1 MSILVNKLSD
11 FDRLSTQYFE
21 AWSQMQKFYVALSTC
36 EYDGKAIEE
45 HKGELDRIQK
55 DIQALHTR
63 MTFGGMAHIFT
74 EEEINS
80 EYLYND
86 RDNNWRVIVD
96 EFKEYQGKLICE
108 RNHPDNSGI
117 FIGLA
122 EDMIDYFYLIRND
135 KDEVRWINI
144 LTGFDII
151 EP

>member
-1 MSILVNKLSD
+1 MSVLVKKLSD

-21 AWSQMQKFYVALSTC
+21 AWSQMQKFYVALANC
-36 EYDGKAIEE
+36 EYEGNAREQKT
-45 HKGELDRIQK
+45 GELDRIQK
-55 DIQALHTR
+55 DIQAIHTR

-86 RDNNWRVIVD
+86 RDSNWRVIVG
-96 EFKEYQGKLICE
+96 EYKQHQGKLICE
-108 RNHPDNSGI
+108 RNNPDNSGI
-117 FIGLA
+117 FIGLG
-122 EDMIDYFYLIRND
+122 EDLIDYFYLIRND